1 MGRPKEELKKIHRKK
16 VKRAKEKV
24 KLFLEGKISYKELNA
39 LARKMLEKRKRAE
52 VFLSG
57 SS

>member
-1 MGRPKEELKKIHRKK
+1 MGRPKKELKKIHRKK
-16 VKRAKEKV
+16 VKKAKEKV

-39 LARKMLEKRKRAE
+39 LARKMLERRKRTEAS
-52 VFLSG
+52 LSG

>member
-1 MGRPKEELKKIHRKK
+1 MGRPKKELKKIHRKK
-16 VKRAKEKV
+16 VKKAKEKV
-24 KLFLEGKISYKELNA
+24 KLFLEGKIPYKDLNA

-52 VFLSG
+52 AFLSG

>member
-1 MGRPKEELKKIHRKK
+1 MGRPKKELKKIHRKK
-16 VKRAKEKV
+16 VKKAKEKV

-52 VFLSG
+52 AFLSG

>member
-1 MGRPKEELKKIHRKK
+1 MGRPKKELKKIHRKK
-16 VKRAKEKV
+16 VKKAKEKV

-52 VFLSG
+52 AFLS
-57 SS
+57 SSS